1 MGKPPPR
8 APGRLA
14 LCRDCPIGC
23 HIDKGGQKKD
33 KAAAYAALWGL
44 ERGADG
50 FDEFLA
56 AYHRLC
62 DDIGL
67 EAFETAAAIA
77 LGLQARLAEASFR
90 GILEAVEQISR
101 GTELGRLLGGGAESA
116 GLILGLAP
124 RAGAGPRKSPG
135 RSEAEDFFLDSTGLC
150 AYAYSALPDNPD
162 LWEAL
167 EELLKAKYGPSF
179 DVEKLKNMA
188 PKTETLAKTDEKTE
202 AATRQ

>member
-1 MGKPPPR
+1 MSKPSPR
-8 APGRLA
+8 AAGRLA

-44 ERGADG
+44 ERGSGG

-77 LGLQARLAEASFR
+77 LGLQAGLAEATFQ
-90 GILEAVEQISR
+90 GILAAVEQISR
-101 GTELGRLLGGGAESA
+101 GTDLGRLFGGGAEAA
-116 GLILGLAP
+116 GLILGFTP
-124 RAGAGPRKSPG
+124 RAGAGPQKSPG
-135 RSEAEDFFLDSTGLC
+135 LSEAEDFFLDSAGLC
-150 AYAYSALPDNPD
+150 AFAYSALPDNPD
-162 LWEAL
+162 LWAAL

-179 DVEKLKNMA
+179 DPEKLKNMA
-188 PKTETLAKTDEKTE
+188 PKTGTLEKTE
-202 AATRQ
+202 ARPRQ